1 MPGVLANGFFFYNY
15 QIHTKSAHTMTDSYI
30 STAGGKIRCAQCQAS
45 SKRTGNQCGAPAEKG
60 KRVCRFHGARSTG
73 AKTAEGRLRIAL
85 SKIQHGQETRQARA
99 ERSAKLA
106 EIASL
111 EDILYVINAA
121 TGPRTRGRK
130 PAGYSPIKTL
140 LAAYL
145 YMARHP
151 ITLD

>member
-1 MPGVLANGFFFYNY
+1 MSNPTL
-15 QIHTKSAHTMTDSYI
+15 T
-30 STAGGKIRCAQCQAS
+30 TAGGKIKCARCRAM
-45 SKRTGNQCGAPAEKG
+45 SKRTKTQCGAPAEAG

-73 AKTAEGRLRIAL
+73 PKTVEGRLRIAR
-85 SKIQHGQETRQARA
+85 SKTKHGNETREARA
-99 ERSAKLA
+99 ERSEKSALLA
-106 EIASL
+106 HL

-130 PAGYSPIKTL
+130 PAGYVQIKTL

-145 YMARHP
+145 YMAQHP